1 MPPRGQRTD
10 VAYIMISKSVVSV
23 ALILLASLHT
33 SPYGCLILLRQA
45 LLYRGELEARCSFPP
60 LVRKSESM
68 SSAGRA
74 FTAPLEGNYQHLSVR
89 GQSGHRMIARGST
102 DNSPK

>member
-33 SPYGCLILLRQA
+33 SPYGCLVLLRQA
-45 LLYRGELEARCSFPP
+45 LLYHGEP
-60 LVRKSESM
+60 ESLRHVAP
-68 SSAGRA
+68 SHHWLGRA
-74 FTAPLEGNYQHLSVR
+74 NQ
-89 GQSGHRMIARGST
+89 
-102 DNSPK
+102 